1 MKYDIDDIVRSCFDM
16 DDLYH
21 HPELR
26 YSIVL
31 LLNPTFDKI
40 KTTRGLLSK
49 ADLSWPV
56 EHHIKIRLELL
67 EDLILLP

>member
-1 MKYDIDDIVRSCFDM
+1 MKYNIDEIIRSCFDM

-31 LLNPTFDKI
+31 LLNPTLEKI
-40 KTTRGLLSK
+40 KTTRDLLLK
-49 ADLSWPV
+49 ADLPGNV
-56 EHHIKIRLELL
+56 DHHIKIRLELL